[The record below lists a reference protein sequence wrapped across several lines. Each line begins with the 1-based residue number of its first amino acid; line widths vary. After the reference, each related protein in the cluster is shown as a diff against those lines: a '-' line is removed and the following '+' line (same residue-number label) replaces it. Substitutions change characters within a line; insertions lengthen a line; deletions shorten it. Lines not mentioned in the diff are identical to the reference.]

1 MTEMSKLQGQ
11 DCLLE
16 NGLSNDEERALTN
29 FILLEAQYADESRYD
44 EWEALW
50 SSAADATYWVPRG
63 PHALDPEKY
72 VSLIFDN
79 RARLATRIRQ
89 LKTGYR
95 FAQIPVSPMRR
106 VVSNIV
112 MRPSSNE
119 GADGEKV
126 YEVESNFI
134 LVEIAVQSTNNQNIW
149 AGRTLHRIQ
158 WEDGQLKL
166 HSKRILL
173 VNGDEPIAS
182 IAFLL

>member
-1 MTEMSKLQGQ
+1 MVKERE
-11 DCLLE
+11 DLLE
-16 NGLSNDEERALTN
+16 NGLSAAEERALTN
-29 FILLEAQYADESRYD
+29 FIMLEAQFADESRYD

-50 SSAADATYWVPRG
+50 STAPDAAYWVPRG
-63 PHALDPEKY
+63 PHALDPEKH

-79 RARLATRIRQ
+79 RSRLATRIRQ

-106 VVSNIV
+106 VVSNLV
-112 MRPSSNE
+112 MRRVENE
-119 GADGEKV
+119 AAV
-126 YEVESNFI
+126 YEVEANFI

-149 AGRTLHRIQ
+149 AGRTLHRIRM
-158 WEDGQLKL
+158 EEGQLKL

>member
-1 MTEMSKLQGQ
+1 MTEMAMVKERE
-11 DCLLE
+11 DLLE
-16 NGLSNDEERALTN
+16 NGLSTAEERALTN
-29 FILLEAQYADESRYD
+29 FIMLEAQYADESRYD

-50 SSAADATYWVPRG
+50 SSAPDATYWVPRG
-63 PHALDPEKY
+63 PHALDPEKH

-79 RARLATRIRQ
+79 RSRLATRIRQ

-106 VVSNIV
+106 VVSNLV
-112 MRPSSNE
+112 MRRVESE
-119 GADGEKV
+119 AAV
-126 YEVESNFI
+126 YEVEANFI

-149 AGRTLHRIQ
+149 AGRTLHRIRV
-158 WEDGQLKL
+158 EEGQLKL

>member
-1 MTEMSKLQGQ
+1 MVKERE
-11 DCLLE
+11 DLLE
-16 NGLSNDEERALTN
+16 NGLSTAEERALTN
-29 FILLEAQYADESRYD
+29 FIMLEAQYADESRYD

-50 SSAADATYWVPRG
+50 SSAPDATYWVPRG
-63 PHALDPEKY
+63 PHALDPEKH

-79 RARLATRIRQ
+79 RSRLATRIRQ

-106 VVSNIV
+106 VVSNLV
-112 MRPSSNE
+112 MRRVESE
-119 GADGEKV
+119 AAV
-126 YEVESNFI
+126 YEVEANFI

-149 AGRTLHRIQ
+149 AGRTLHRIRV
-158 WEDGQLKL
+158 EEGQLKL